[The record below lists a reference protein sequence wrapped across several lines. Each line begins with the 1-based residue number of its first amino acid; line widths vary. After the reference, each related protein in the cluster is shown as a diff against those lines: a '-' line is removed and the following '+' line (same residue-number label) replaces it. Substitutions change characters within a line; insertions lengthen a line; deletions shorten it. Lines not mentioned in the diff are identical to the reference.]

1 MKHLLIVLLITSV
14 LTLTGC
20 QHVAPNTAG
29 VLMENY
35 GKNGKADFSIVSG
48 RVWTTSP
55 GTELYTVPL
64 FEQRATFDKPVILKS
79 S

>member
-1 MKHLLIVLLITSV
+1 
-14 LTLTGC
+14 
-20 QHVAPNTAG
+20 
-29 VLMENY
+29 MENY
-35 GKNGKADFSIVSG
+35 GKNDKAAFSIVSG
-48 RVWTTSP
+48 RVWTASP